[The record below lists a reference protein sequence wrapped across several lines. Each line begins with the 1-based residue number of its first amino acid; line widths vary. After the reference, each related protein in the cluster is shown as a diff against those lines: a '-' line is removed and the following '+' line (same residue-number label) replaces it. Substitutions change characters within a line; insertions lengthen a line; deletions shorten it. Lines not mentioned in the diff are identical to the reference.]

1 MRKSDIQMG
10 KALSFVFII
19 ILLTSTMIA
28 CVQKTDTWQEQYD
41 LGVRYLRDGN
51 YEEAIIA
58 FTAAIEIDPKRAEA
72 YVGRGD
78 AHIGSGETEESL
90 AAALMDYEK
99 AIEIDE
105 TNAMAYLGAADVY
118 IRQGDYAKALEI
130 LKLGLE
136 RTTNNQHIL
145 DKFSELN
152 NQMDCSISEEE
163 EDFLSRCFSY
173 MSTGQYDEMDA
184 FIWECET
191 SNVNANVLIAI
202 EDRCAGLCFTADKKS
217 LDYTGIALKKMP
229 YTNYWYF
236 GELKDGEPYGY
247 GVCLDVG
254 GGYASDNLKHYAL
267 YEGQWE
273 KGRPNGEG
281 RVTYYIADTGNQQ
294 NCHITEGTY
303 KDGLENGNMTRC
315 DIWGGSE
322 DERQVVEYVSVNGK
336 EVGQDSDFVSGFLYD

>member
-1 MRKSDIQMG
+1 
-10 KALSFVFII
+10 
-19 ILLTSTMIA
+19 
-28 CVQKTDTWQEQYD
+28 
-41 LGVRYLRDGN
+41 
-51 YEEAIIA
+51 
-58 FTAAIEIDPKRAEA
+58 
-72 YVGRGD
+72 
-78 AHIGSGETEESL
+78 
-90 AAALMDYEK
+90 
-99 AIEIDE
+99 
-105 TNAMAYLGAADVY
+105 
-118 IRQGDYAKALEI
+118 
-130 LKLGLE
+130 
-136 RTTNNQHIL
+136 
-145 DKFSELN
+145 
-152 NQMDCSISEEE
+152 MDCSISEEE

-247 GVCLDVG
+247 GVCLDVC